1 MLPLSRPADRSAV
14 MPRSPRPALK
24 ALRRACAVAAVAL
37 IPVLAGC
44 EAGGDAPILNWHPPT
59 SGASATII
67 AGGGQIA
74 IRNAFILG
82 GVPNFTLPAG
92 SSASMFVGL
101 VNTGPRD
108 RLIRVSAPGAAT
120 SVTLPTGGVL
130 LKRDSSALLTG
141 PAPELVLS
149 DLTQSL
155 TSRNLRPGAVHLPEG
170 RHDKPDPPRDPAV
183 RPRSPRS
190 RRPPG
195 RRPACPRRASGSM
208 ARRRPHPPRPSPR
221 PPRADPRSADLR
233 AGRPGWPG
241 SVSPAERTRLQPAGF
256 SCPARTC
263 SRARGP

>member
-14 MPRSPRPALK
+14 MSRSPRPALK

-44 EAGGDAPILNWHPPT
+44 EAGGDAPVLGWHPPT

-67 AGGGQIA
+67 AGGGKIA

-155 TSRNLRPGAVHLPEG
+155 TSGTYVRVLFTFQKAGTISLTLPVIQ
-170 RHDKPDPPRDPAV
+170 RSDSFATFSPA
-183 RPRSPRS
+183 
-190 RRPPG
+190 
-195 RRPACPRRASGSM
+195 
-208 ARRRPHPPRPSPR
+208 PRPTP
-221 PPRADPRSADLR
+221 
-233 AGRPGWPG
+233 
-241 SVSPAERTRLQPAGF
+241 SVSATGKRQHGQASATPTPTVTPTPTG
-256 SCPARTC
+256 
-263 SRARGP
+263 

>member
-155 TSRNLRPGAVHLPEG
+155 TSGTYVRVLFTFQQAGTISLTLPVIQ
-170 RHDKPDPPRDPAV
+170 RSTSFATFSPA
-183 RPRSPRS
+183 
-190 RRPPG
+190 
-195 RRPACPRRASGSM
+195 
-208 ARRRPHPPRPSPR
+208 PRPTP
-221 PPRADPRSADLR
+221 
-233 AGRPGWPG
+233 
-241 SVSPAERTRLQPAGF
+241 SVSATGKQQHGQASATPTPTVTPTPTG
-256 SCPARTC
+256 
-263 SRARGP
+263 

>member
-1 MLPLSRPADRSAV
+1 MTNYRISAV
-14 MPRSPRPALK
+14 LSGLFF
-24 ALRRACAVAAVAL
+24 CVGAVAAVAL

-149 DLTQSL
+149 DLTRSL
-155 TSRNLRPGAVHLPEG
+155 TAGTYVRVLFTFQKAGTISLTLPVIQ
-170 RHDKPDPPRDPAV
+170 RSDSFATFSPA
-183 RPRSPRS
+183 
-190 RRPPG
+190 
-195 RRPACPRRASGSM
+195 
-208 ARRRPHPPRPSPR
+208 PRPTP
-221 PPRADPRSADLR
+221 
-233 AGRPGWPG
+233 
-241 SVSPAERTRLQPAGF
+241 SVSATGKQQHGQASATPTPTVTPTPTG
-256 SCPARTC
+256 
-263 SRARGP
+263 

>member
-14 MPRSPRPALK
+14 MSRSPRPALK

-44 EAGGDAPILNWHPPT
+44 EAGSDAPVLGWHPPT

-67 AGGGQIA
+67 AAGGQIA

-130 LKRDSSALLTG
+130 LERDSSALLTG

-155 TSRNLRPGAVHLPEG
+155 TSGTYVRVLFTFQKAGTISLTLPVIQ
-170 RHDKPDPPRDPAV
+170 RSDSFATFSPA
-183 RPRSPRS
+183 
-190 RRPPG
+190 
-195 RRPACPRRASGSM
+195 
-208 ARRRPHPPRPSPR
+208 PRPTP
-221 PPRADPRSADLR
+221 
-233 AGRPGWPG
+233 
-241 SVSPAERTRLQPAGF
+241 SVSPTGKRQHAQASATPTPTVTATPTG
-256 SCPARTC
+256 
-263 SRARGP
+263 

>member
-14 MPRSPRPALK
+14 MPRSARPALK

-155 TSRNLRPGAVHLPEG
+155 TSGTYVRVLFTFQKAGTISLTLPVIQ
-170 RHDKPDPPRDPAV
+170 RADSFATFSPA
-183 RPRSPRS
+183 
-190 RRPPG
+190 
-195 RRPACPRRASGSM
+195 
-208 ARRRPHPPRPSPR
+208 PRPTP
-221 PPRADPRSADLR
+221 
-233 AGRPGWPG
+233 
-241 SVSPAERTRLQPAGF
+241 SVSATGKRQPGQASATPTPTVTATPTG
-256 SCPARTC
+256 
-263 SRARGP
+263 

>member
-44 EAGGDAPILNWHPPT
+44 EAGGDAPVLHWHPPT
-59 SGASATII
+59 NGASATIHV
-67 AGGGQIA
+67 GRGEIA

-155 TSRNLRPGAVHLPEG
+155 TSGTYVRVLFTFQKAGTISLTLPVIQ
-170 RHDKPDPPRDPAV
+170 RSDSFATFSPA
-183 RPRSPRS
+183 
-190 RRPPG
+190 
-195 RRPACPRRASGSM
+195 
-208 ARRRPHPPRPSPR
+208 PRPTP
-221 PPRADPRSADLR
+221 
-233 AGRPGWPG
+233 
-241 SVSPAERTRLQPAGF
+241 SVSATGKRQHGQASATPTPTVTPTPTG
-256 SCPARTC
+256 
-263 SRARGP
+263 

>member
-14 MPRSPRPALK
+14 MSRSPRPALK

-44 EAGGDAPILNWHPPT
+44 EAGSDAPVLGWHPPT

-130 LKRDSSALLTG
+130 LERDSSALLTG

-155 TSRNLRPGAVHLPEG
+155 TSGTYVRVLFTFQKAGTISLTLPVIQ
-170 RHDKPDPPRDPAV
+170 RSDSFATFSPA
-183 RPRSPRS
+183 
-190 RRPPG
+190 
-195 RRPACPRRASGSM
+195 
-208 ARRRPHPPRPSPR
+208 PRPTP
-221 PPRADPRSADLR
+221 
-233 AGRPGWPG
+233 
-241 SVSPAERTRLQPAGF
+241 SVSPTGKRQHAQASATPTPTVTATPTG
-256 SCPARTC
+256 
-263 SRARGP
+263 

>member
-1 MLPLSRPADRSAV
+1 MSRA
-14 MPRSPRPALK
+14 PRPALK

-149 DLTQSL
+149 DLTRSL
-155 TSRNLRPGAVHLPEG
+155 TAGTYVRVLFTFQQAGTISLTLPVIQ
-170 RHDKPDPPRDPAV
+170 RSTSFATFSPA
-183 RPRSPRS
+183 
-190 RRPPG
+190 
-195 RRPACPRRASGSM
+195 
-208 ARRRPHPPRPSPR
+208 PRPTP
-221 PPRADPRSADLR
+221 
-233 AGRPGWPG
+233 
-241 SVSPAERTRLQPAGF
+241 SVSATGKRQPGQASATPTPTVTPTPTG
-256 SCPARTC
+256 
-263 SRARGP
+263 